1 MNTGQTLA
9 SHHPSDCDWVRLA
22 TLIDTEGNFHIT
34 GKKTLDLQI
43 TVANT
48 DVRLPNW
55 CQTHFGGF
63 VCPNDYKPVLKK
75 TYRWKTAGPLAR
87 EIINGCFPHFISKRE
102 QAKVCV
108 EFAETFGGRRTDKN
122 VSERRWLLKHKLQK
136 LRKPY
141 DYIPVERQF
150 IEAGASEDEA
160 FREAAK
166 LADEAR
172 RKRNKRRTN
181 KPSGGP
187 DHIASPAG

>member
-1 MNTGQTLA
+1 MNTGQTVINRHLT
-9 SHHPSDCDWVRLA
+9 DCDWVRLA

-55 CQTHFGGF
+55 CQLHFGGF
-63 VCPNDYKPVLKK
+63 VCPNDYRPVLKK
-75 TYRWKTAGPLAR
+75 TYRWKAAGPLAR

-108 EFAETFGGRRTDKN
+108 ELAETFTGHRTDKS
-122 VSERRWLLKHKLQK
+122 VFERRWLLKHKLQK

-141 DYIPVERQF
+141 DYIPVERRF
-150 IEAGASEDEA
+150 IEAGLSEDEA
-160 FREAAK
+160 FRGAAK

-172 RKRNKRRTN
+172 RKRNKRRLTN
-181 KPSGGP
+181 LHS
-187 DHIASPAG
+187 DPAK